1 MFAKTNGSTAARTY
15 VHALARPMLLAGSL
29 AVLSVIA
36 LTMLPGPAR
45 AAVRHPDPLDPALAE
60 RFRLKTAAGYA
71 ALEADSAETALGR
84 FQELTQMIPDSPL
97 AFYHLACANGRAA
110 RPDEARAALEKAVE
124 LGFADTAQVGSDP
137 DLEMLRTRADWP
149 ALQEG
154 MIANLAEGRVLLAER
169 LAQPLPNEE
178 PPFTS
183 LDSLKAYYGSEQ
195 RRVMSAG
202 RVYAEPAFSAMQL
215 DVLKRKLA
223 ALERLLLE
231 RADAAEAYPV
241 RLEIFGTQSHFAELD
256 SRPWTLGRE
265 RVVASAE
272 EMLRLYPDSSG
283 AAWAAL
289 WKARAAW
296 YGRLTG
302 EVADM
307 PAEAWE
313 QAVGELRAVAQG
325 YPGTPAGCQA
335 LAEALEIT
343 AEGTQRDVERLRP
356 LLTELEA
363 GCTQDRAT
371 LDRFVYTL
379 NEYRLLVHGAP
390 DFTATDIDGREW
402 HLADLRGRP
411 VLLDFW
417 ATWCGPCVAEMPTML
432 RIRERYPE
440 SELVILGISLDQTQR
455 LSVEAFRQWLAKKGM
470 SWPQI
475 YAGGGWKTELA
486 QLYHVMSIPCPVLIA
501 ADGTVLAAGDGAR
514 ADKLEKLLAKTLGH

>member
-1 MFAKTNGSTAARTY
+1 VMF
-15 VHALARPMLLAGSL
+15 
-29 AVLSVIA
+29 
-36 LTMLPGPAR
+36 
-45 AAVRHPDPLDPALAE
+45 
-60 RFRLKTAAGYA
+60 
-71 ALEADSAETALGR
+71 
-84 FQELTQMIPDSPL
+84 
-97 AFYHLACANGRAA
+97 
-110 RPDEARAALEKAVE
+110 
-124 LGFADTAQVGSDP
+124 
-137 DLEMLRTRADWP
+137 
-149 ALQEG
+149 
-154 MIANLAEGRVLLAER
+154 
-169 LAQPLPNEE
+169 
-178 PPFTS
+178 
-183 LDSLKAYYGSEQ
+183 
-195 RRVMSAG
+195 AG
-202 RVYAEPAFSAMQL
+202 RVYAEPAFAAMQL

-241 RLEIFGTQSHFAELD
+241 RLEIFGSQSRFAELD
-256 SRPWTLGRE
+256 GRPWTLGRE

-272 EMLRLYPDSSG
+272 EMLKLYPDSAG

-296 YGRLTG
+296 YSRLTG

-313 QAVGELRAVAQG
+313 QAAGELHAVAQA

-343 AEGTQRDVERLRP
+343 AEGTHRDVERIRP
-356 LLTELEA
+356 LLAELEA

-371 LDRFVYTL
+371 LDKYLYTL

-417 ATWCGPCVAEMPTML
+417 ATWCGPCVAEMPTMI

-440 SELVILGISLDQTQR
+440 SELVILGISLDQEQR
-455 LSVEAFRQWLAKKGM
+455 LSVEAFRQWLARKGM

-486 QLYHVMSIPCPVLIA
+486 QLYHVMSIPCPVLLA
-501 ADGTVLAAGDGAR
+501 ADGTVLAAGEGAR
-514 ADKLEKLLAKTLGH
+514 ADRLEKLLAKTLGH